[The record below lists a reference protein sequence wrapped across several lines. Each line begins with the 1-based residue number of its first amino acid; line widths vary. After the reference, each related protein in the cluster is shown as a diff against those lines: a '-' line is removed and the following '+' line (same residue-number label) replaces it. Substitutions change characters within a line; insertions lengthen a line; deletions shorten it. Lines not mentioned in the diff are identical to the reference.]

1 MKKKINNKELIDILY
16 KTKNVKMGKHVSYM
30 YQKNPKQLVF
40 TLARYKFVSKI
51 LDGFN
56 NVMEIGAGDGFQSSI
71 VAQTVKQLTLCDI
84 DTRNKLDFKKN
95 TFFKNSKYI
104 IHDFSEKKFK
114 SKFNA
119 MFCLDVLE
127 HISKKKEDR
136 FIKNIKLSLVKNGT
150 LIIGTPSIESQKYAS
165 KTSKL
170 AHVNCK
176 SKANLKKL
184 LKKHFNV
191 VYMFSMNDE
200 IVHTGYDPMSNY
212 NFAVCN

>member
-1 MKKKINNKELIDILY
+1 
-16 KTKNVKMGKHVSYM
+16 MGKHVSYM

-104 IHDFSEKKFK
+104 IHDFSEK
-114 SKFNA
+114 
-119 MFCLDVLE
+119 
-127 HISKKKEDR
+127 
-136 FIKNIKLSLVKNGT
+136 
-150 LIIGTPSIESQKYAS
+150 
-165 KTSKL
+165 
-170 AHVNCK
+170 
-176 SKANLKKL
+176 NLKVNL
-184 LKKHFNV
+184 MLCFV
-191 VYMFSMNDE
+191 LMY
-200 IVHTGYDPMSNY
+200 
-212 NFAVCN
+212 